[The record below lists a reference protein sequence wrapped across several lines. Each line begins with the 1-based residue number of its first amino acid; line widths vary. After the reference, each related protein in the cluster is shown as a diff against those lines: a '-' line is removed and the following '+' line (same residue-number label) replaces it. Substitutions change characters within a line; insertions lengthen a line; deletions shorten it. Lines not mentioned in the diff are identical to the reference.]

1 MKKIYSPILL
11 AISFLLVSC
20 NSIGNKDTIVAR
32 VGNET
37 LYAEDLDFLA
47 LQNIGDPSSEKY
59 RIARD
64 NLFFSLAKLS
74 KVEGESGTYDSVWKA
89 YEPVVKNRLLTIVYT
104 RYHMKERLGYSDE
117 ELKKYFEDHRG
128 EFDSAASYIDIRKD
142 VAGRYYVFKNQDS
155 LRSFIQ
161 RSLSEKDEPAKVEL
175 SFFEGDSIA
184 VSEMGKKLNEGIP
197 EDSLETLRQITVFQG
212 KENGIFADSSVIKA
226 LFLED
231 SLAVG
236 TVRDFQIK
244 KDSSWTYMVLKI
256 KERKPAVKA
265 KAEDYAKE
273 FEKDFIAQ
281 HRSTVSKKVQ
291 DYTTDLG
298 SVVIE
303 KLVPKDPQKFY
314 EDNKDKFM
322 TVPGYVV
329 YHVAMKDSAVLA
341 KTMANVKDLESF
353 KAVAAT
359 ISEKEETSENYGYV
373 GHVKKDFALPY
384 GIGMMPALWKDL
396 EGKSEGY
403 ISSAIRS
410 MSDSLYHCFYISAIV
425 PSVPKPFD
433 RVEKQLEDLYASDV
447 ASIDLATVLVS
458 KDGKPLYTKTDLL
471 KIFRAEPGIPYNK
484 ETHYSIVKMLAQ
496 AYAVGERAVEEN
508 VDRSWEFRAL
518 MRLARM
524 EYINA
529 LYDRTV
535 KKGEPVVA
543 EIPENLKKFE
553 YFYNKETKYNDR
565 SYEEAGNQVTSTLE
579 SRARAYEPVVSNMG
593 IWDKTN
599 VFFYDRSKAGFAPV
613 TTGEGF
619 LALGDS
625 LVKKQKFDEAFS
637 AYRKVIDL
645 FAGRDTL
652 FRTAVYNLA
661 QAYSDAQKYNESV
674 TYFEAF
680 LQVWPDAPETE
691 KVLFSLGFVLS
702 ENLKKNDR
710 ALEVLEDLQKRF
722 PKSELKE
729 SVDWLVENIKSN
741 GKLADDLM
749 KKIEAEE

>member
-11 AISFLLVSC
+11 AFSFLLISC
-20 NSIGNKDTIVAR
+20 NSIGNKDTVVAR
-32 VGNET
+32 IGNET

-47 LQNIGDPSSEKY
+47 LQNLGEPSSEKY
-59 RIARD
+59 KIARD

-74 KVEGESGTYDSVWKA
+74 KVEGESTTYDSVWKA

-104 RYHMKERLGYSDE
+104 RYHMKDRLGYSDE
-117 ELKKYFEDHRG
+117 ELRKYFEDHRS

-142 VAGRYYVFKNQDS
+142 VAGRYYIFKNQDS
-155 LRSFIQ
+155 LEKYIQ
-161 RSLSEKDEPAKVEL
+161 RVLPEKDEPAKVEL
-175 SFFEGDSIA
+175 TFFEGDSAA
-184 VSEMGKKLNEGIP
+184 VSEMENKLNEGVS
-197 EDSLETLRQITVFQG
+197 EDSLKSLRHITVAQG
-212 KENGIFADSSVIKA
+212 KEKSIFADSSIIKA

-236 TVRDFQIK
+236 AAQDFRIK
-244 KDSSWTYMVLKI
+244 KDSSWTYLVLKI

-273 FEKDFIAQ
+273 FENDFVAQ
-281 HRSTVSKKVQ
+281 HRSAVSRRAQ
-291 DYTTDLG
+291 DYAADLG

-322 TVPGYVV
+322 TVPGYEV
-329 YHVAMKDSAVLA
+329 YHVAMKDSVALA

-373 GHVKKDFALPY
+373 GRVKKGYALPY
-384 GIGMMPALWKDL
+384 GIGMITALWKDL

-403 ISSAIRS
+403 ISPAIRS

-433 RVEKQLEDLYASDV
+433 RVEKQLENLYASDV

-458 KDGKPLYTKTDLL
+458 KDGKPLYTKADLL
-471 KIFRAEPGIPYNK
+471 KIFEAEPGIPYNK
-484 ETHYSIVKMLAQ
+484 ETHYNIVKMLAQ
-496 AYAVGERAVEEN
+496 AYAIGERAVEEN

-529 LYDRTV
+529 RYDRTV
-535 KKGEPVVA
+535 QKGEPVVA

-553 YFYNKETKYNDR
+553 YFYNKESKYKGR
-565 SYEEAGNQVTSTLE
+565 SYEEASNQVTSALE
-579 SRARAYEPVVSNMG
+579 SRARAYETVVSNMG

-599 VFFYDRSKAGFAPV
+599 VFFYDRSKAGLAPV
-613 TTGEGF
+613 TTGEGY

-625 LVKKQKFDEAFS
+625 LVKKQKFDEAVS

-645 FAGRDTL
+645 FAARDTL

-661 QAYSDAQKYNESV
+661 QACSDAQKYDESV
-674 TYFEAF
+674 AYFEVF

-741 GKLADDLM
+741 GKLAEDLM
-749 KKIEAEE
+749 KKIESEE

>member
-11 AISFLLVSC
+11 AFSFLLISC
-20 NSIGNKDTIVAR
+20 NSIGNKDTVVAR
-32 VGNET
+32 IGNET

-47 LQNIGDPSSEKY
+47 LQNLGDSSSEKY
-59 RIARD
+59 KIARD

-74 KVEGESGTYDSVWKA
+74 KVEGESTTYDSVWKA

-104 RYHMKERLGYSDE
+104 RYHMKDRLGYSDE
-117 ELKKYFEDHRG
+117 ELRKYFEDHRS

-142 VAGRYYVFKNQDS
+142 VAGRYYIFKNQDS
-155 LRSFIQ
+155 LEKYIQ
-161 RSLSEKDEPAKVEL
+161 RVLPEKDEPAKVEL
-175 SFFEGDSIA
+175 TFFEGDSTA
-184 VSEMGKKLNEGIP
+184 VSEMENKLNEGVS
-197 EDSLETLRQITVFQG
+197 EDSLKSLRHITVAQG
-212 KENGIFADSSVIKA
+212 KEKSIFADSSVIKA

-236 TVRDFQIK
+236 AAQDFRIK
-244 KDSSWTYMVLKI
+244 KDSSWTYLVLKI

-273 FEKDFIAQ
+273 FENDFVAQ
-281 HRSTVSKKVQ
+281 YRSAVSRRAQ
-291 DYTTDLG
+291 DYAADLG

-322 TVPGYVV
+322 TVPGYEV
-329 YHVAMKDSAVLA
+329 YHVAMKDSVALA

-373 GHVKKDFALPY
+373 GRVKKGYALPY
-384 GIGMMPALWKDL
+384 GIGMITALWKDL

-403 ISSAIRS
+403 ISPAIRS

-433 RVEKQLEDLYASDV
+433 RVEKQLENLYASDV

-458 KDGKPLYTKTDLL
+458 KDGKPLYTKADLL
-471 KIFRAEPGIPYNK
+471 KIFEAEPGIPYNK
-484 ETHYSIVKMLAQ
+484 ETHYNIVKMLAQ
-496 AYAVGERAVEEN
+496 AYAIGERAVEEN

-529 LYDRTV
+529 RYDRTV
-535 KKGEPVVA
+535 QKGEPVVA

-553 YFYNKETKYNDR
+553 YFYNKESKYKGR
-565 SYEEAGNQVTSTLE
+565 SYEEANNQVTSALE
-579 SRARAYEPVVSNMG
+579 SRARAYETVVSNMG

-599 VFFYDRSKAGFAPV
+599 VFFYDRSKAGLAPV
-613 TTGEGF
+613 TTGEGY

-625 LVKKQKFDEAFS
+625 LVKKQKFDEAVS

-645 FAGRDTL
+645 FAVRDTL

-661 QAYSDAQKYNESV
+661 QACSDAQKYDESV
-674 TYFEAF
+674 AYFEVF

-741 GKLADDLM
+741 GKLAEDLM
-749 KKIEAEE
+749 KKIESEE